1 MIVKNQD
8 SLFKCCPLFSI
19 FQKNNLKSTLI
30 RNIFPLQNTD
40 DFPNYV

>member
-8 SLFKCCPLFSI
+8 SIQMLPTFLNFS
-19 FQKNNLKSTLI
+19 KKNLKSTPI